1 LRLCH
6 HTWLTVP
13 EQEEIGIGAKSAS
26 EGYVMSGLGEQ
37 IVTTIVIS
45 IVSVVVGWMFSS
57 LRMTTRAE
65 FARQVADINARL
77 DQIESEQKT
86 FVTRTEFRDTMRDLK
101 ESLEKQHDQLRDQ
114 LNQINATLLTRRGTT
129 QDK

>member
-1 LRLCH
+1 
-6 HTWLTVP
+6 
-13 EQEEIGIGAKSAS
+13 
-26 EGYVMSGLGEQ
+26 MSGLGEQ
-37 IVTTIVIS
+37 IVTTIVTS